1 MNANNGTDT
10 VNSLTTSNYFIAMY
24 ESRWAIVSCI
34 FISLVLALIYIKLMD
49 WFAVYLAWVT
59 IIVIEIALVVMGVL
73 SYNYA

>member
-1 MNANNGTDT
+1 
-10 VNSLTTSNYFIAMY
+10 MY

-49 WFAVYLAWVT
+49 WLAVYIAWIT
-59 IIVIEIALVVMGVL
+59 IVVIEIALVVMGVL